1 MLESSAGRQPVKWT
15 LGPMG
20 ERLTLD
26 KLPSPKTRRWVIR
39 RKAEVVCAVKGNL
52 LTREEAVKRYN
63 ISDDEFESWR
73 HAVERHGLRGLRLTR
88 LQQYRERERRFM

>member
-1 MLESSAGRQPVKWT
+1 
-15 LGPMG
+15 MG

-26 KLPSPKTRRWVIR
+26 KLPSPMTRRWVIR

-52 LTREEAVKRYN
+52 LTREEAIKRYN

-88 LQQYRERERRFM
+88 LKHYRERERRFPDL